1 LYPAATGDV
10 YDEILTESQY
20 DFVLKIHVDSC
31 SRMNGIP
38 QVALGK

>member
-1 LYPAATGDV
+1 LYPAATGIV
-10 YDEILTESQY
+10 YGKILTEYQY

-38 QVALGK
+38 QVALRK